1 MTSPFNTDSV
11 ESPDSKQQ
19 SNNSLPE
26 LVESEKIVLSDPAS
40 SSSNNPLMQHTD
52 VFIASS
58 HSSSSS
64 TPALVAQMQNNQINQ
79 NKKS

>member
-26 LVESEKIVLSDPAS
+26 LVESEKIVLSEPAS
-40 SSSNNPLMQHTD
+40 SSSNNPLM
-52 VFIASS
+52 
-58 HSSSSS
+58 
-64 TPALVAQMQNNQINQ
+64 
-79 NKKS
+79 